1 MTLKSAFFY
10 LFVMCG
16 KTGIN
21 CFVLITSYFM
31 CRSNI
36 TLRKFL
42 NLFLQIEFYNIVIKL
57 IFIFTGYKNFNI
69 KSLYE
74 MFWPIKSVADGF
86 TSCFLLFYLCIHFL
100 IFLFTIW
107 INDNK
112 NICCNELCYMFLYLI
127 LHFILYPYLWNK
139 L

>member
-1 MTLKSAFFY
+1 
-10 LFVMCG
+10 
-16 KTGIN
+16 
-21 CFVLITSYFM
+21 M

-86 TSCFLLFYLCIHFL
+86 SSCFLLFYLCIHFL
-100 IFLFTIW
+100 IFLFTI
-107 INDNK
+107 
-112 NICCNELCYMFLYLI
+112 
-127 LHFILYPYLWNK
+127 
-139 L
+139 

>member
-1 MTLKSAFFY
+1 
-10 LFVMCG
+10 
-16 KTGIN
+16 
-21 CFVLITSYFM
+21 M

-42 NLFLQIEFYNIVIKL
+42 KLFLQIEFYNIVINL
-57 IFIFTGYKNFNI
+57 IFIFTGYKHFNI

-100 IFLFTIW
+100 IFLFTI
-107 INDNK
+107 
-112 NICCNELCYMFLYLI
+112 
-127 LHFILYPYLWNK
+127 
-139 L
+139 